1 MDLRENLEPIIHCA
15 VAMNR
20 RRLLCQASDW
30 RRKLCQGSLQRL
42 QRLWL
47 PEEMSAKGEPTS
59 THHQYTPM
67 KDDGLLAFFLSFFF
81 LPTY

>member
-30 RRKLCQGSLQRL
+30 RRKLCQGGLSLQRL

-47 PEEMSAKGEPTS
+47 PEEMSAKGEPAPTTS
-59 THHQYTPM
+59 THTHE
-67 KDDGLLAFFLSFFF
+67 G
-81 LPTY
+81 